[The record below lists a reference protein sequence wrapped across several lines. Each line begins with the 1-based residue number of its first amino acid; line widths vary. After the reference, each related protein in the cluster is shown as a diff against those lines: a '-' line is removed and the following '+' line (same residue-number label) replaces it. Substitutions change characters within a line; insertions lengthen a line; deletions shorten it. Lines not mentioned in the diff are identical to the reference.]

1 MAVDSNFER
10 LEEKLNRFVE
20 VLAQFQQENA
30 ALKGQIEQLQSE
42 SVQLR
47 SDNERLQRLES
58 EFQQGVDGREEVKG
72 RIENLLA
79 KLDAVNL

>member
-20 VLAQFQQENA
+20 VLAQLQQENA

-42 SVQLR
+42 SIQLR
-47 SDNERLQRLES
+47 SDNERLQTLES
-58 EFQQGVDGREEVKG
+58 EYQQGVDGREEVKD